1 MWKDPKNSG
10 KRHGKKLVRLGER
23 VEFWNFWGGTLG
35 FFATVDRWWFFF
47 FFDEGFGGWEACV
60 VSFFWGG
67 GRCCRCSFF
76 IISPVCCAVL
86 CCAVLC
92 CAFAVLLYCTC
103 ALYYI
108 FFVSM
113 TSLFLPLSLSFSLTY
128 KSLRC
133 HRLVTSITLL
143 TTMYASS
150 GRMRFLSSCVFFSS
164 LGCFLLHLERQITFP
179 PKVQTSP

>member
-1 MWKDPKNSG
+1 VWKDPKNSG

-67 GRCCRCSFF
+67 RCCRCSFF
-76 IISPVCCAVL
+76 IISPVCFALL

-92 CAFAVLLYCTC
+92 FVLYCPC
-103 ALYYI
+103 ALDYI
-108 FFVSM
+108 FFVYIYDHP
-113 TSLFLPLSLSFSLTY
+113 LFLSFSLSPSLFLSRINLFVVIVS
-128 KSLRC
+128 SLRS
-133 HRLVTSITLL
+133 RS
-143 TTMYASS
+143 
-150 GRMRFLSSCVFFSS
+150 
-164 LGCFLLHLERQITFP
+164 
-179 PKVQTSP
+179 